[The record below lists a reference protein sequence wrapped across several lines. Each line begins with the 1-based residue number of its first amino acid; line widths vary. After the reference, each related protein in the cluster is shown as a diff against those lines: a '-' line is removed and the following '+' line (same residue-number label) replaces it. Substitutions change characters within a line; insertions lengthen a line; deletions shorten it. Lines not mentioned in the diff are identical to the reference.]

1 MTAIT
6 ERRYSVAVVGATGL
20 VGEALLSV
28 LSERN
33 FPVGEFFALGRDDAG
48 AGDEGDDEG
57 ATVLFADRPK
67 AILPLRGFDF
77 SRCRIVFFCAPAA
90 VAATYAPR
98 AVKAGCIVID
108 VSSQFR
114 LDPAVKL
121 IAADA
126 NADSLAAGL
135 GAEGALIA
143 GASAEAVQLASIL
156 APLKAAAG
164 VVSVE
169 VTNTLSVS
177 DRGRPGIAELAGQT
191 ARLLNVQSIEPR
203 TFGAQIAFNLMA
215 QDAGPN
221 LAGELQK
228 ILGDS
233 TLSVDSFSHYVP
245 VFYGHSQVVRLRTE
259 RPIKIE
265 EVRKVLRAAA
275 GVKLKERSV
284 SLNPVGDSTG
294 SDDVLVGQIRRMDG
308 DANGLMVW
316 TLSDNIRKGAA
327 INSVQIAETLL
338 KHYR

>member
-1 MTAIT
+1 MTDLA
-6 ERRYSVAVVGATGL
+6 ERRYSIAVVGATGL

-33 FPVGEFFALGRDDAG
+33 FPVDEFFALGRDGVEDD
-48 AGDEGDDEG
+48 DEDEDEG

-67 AILPLRGFDF
+67 AILSLRGFDF
-77 SRCRIVFFCAPAA
+77 ARCRIVFFCAPAA
-90 VAATYAPR
+90 VAAAYAPR
-98 AVKAGCIVID
+98 AVKAGCLVID
-108 VSSQFR
+108 VSNQFR

-126 NADSLAAGL
+126 NADALASGL
-135 GAEGALIA
+135 GAEGALIS
-143 GASAEAVQLASIL
+143 GPSAEAVQLASIL
-156 APLKAAAG
+156 APIKAAAG
-164 VVSVE
+164 LVSVE

-177 DRGRPGIAELAGQT
+177 DCGRPGIAELAGQT
-191 ARLLNVQSIEPR
+191 ARLLNVQSIQPR

-215 QDAGPN
+215 QETAPD
-221 LAGELQK
+221 LAGELRK

-233 TLSVDSFSHYVP
+233 TLAVDSFSHYVP

-259 RPIKIE
+259 RPLKIE
-265 EVRKVLRAAA
+265 EVRKVLRGAA

-284 SLNPVGDSTG
+284 TLNPVGDSTG
-294 SDDVLVGQIRRMDG
+294 SDEVLVGQIRRIEG

-327 INSVQIAETLL
+327 INSVQIAEALL